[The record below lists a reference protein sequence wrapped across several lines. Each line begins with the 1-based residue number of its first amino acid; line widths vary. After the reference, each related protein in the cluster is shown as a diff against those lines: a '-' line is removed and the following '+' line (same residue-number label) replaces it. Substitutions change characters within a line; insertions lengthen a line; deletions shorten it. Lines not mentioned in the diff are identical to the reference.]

1 MTADLA
7 RQLLLFSRQQVL
19 RPVILD
25 LNRVVSDMGK
35 LLRRVIGENIEL
47 RTITSPQ
54 LGRVRVDRGQIEQV
68 IMNLAV
74 NARDAMPDGGRLTIE
89 TKNMELQ
96 QDEPLLPTG

>member
-1 MTADLA
+1 MSYSPKSKGIDTLPLVTASGERAADLA
-7 RQLLLFSRQQVL
+7 RQLLVFSRQQVL
-19 RPVILD
+19 RPEILD

-47 RTITSPQ
+47 RTVTSPE

-74 NARDAMPDGGRLTIE
+74 NARD
-89 TKNMELQ
+89 
-96 QDEPLLPTG
+96 